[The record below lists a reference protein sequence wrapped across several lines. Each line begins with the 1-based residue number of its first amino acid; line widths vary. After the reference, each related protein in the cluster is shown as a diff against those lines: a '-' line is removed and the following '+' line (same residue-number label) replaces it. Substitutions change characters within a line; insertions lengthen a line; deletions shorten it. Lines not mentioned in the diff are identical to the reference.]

1 MKSEA
6 LFESKKEIVMDD
18 KTGRAVIV
26 NKADDKDSKQ
36 SLLNESYKPIE
47 DVRRTYTRDYVIQ
60 RGDVNLNQ
68 EKLKKY
74 FEKENKNDEL
84 KVLNNVKID
93 YGAINRNFDS
103 MKAEV
108 SLFAESFAQGVLSLF
123 NVEVDKAVER
133 YEEKLHLMEN
143 KDYESQK
150 VDFNINHLKNG
161 KRKVVSPNYSNSDSA
176 REKLNEFNRQ
186 QDIKQQ
192 KKYIKREQEQE
203 LKLSQEIQKE
213 EQNKN

>member
-6 LFESKKEIVMDD
+6 LFESKKEIVMDE

-36 SLLNESYKPIE
+36 SLLNESNSLIE
-47 DVRRTYTRDYVIQ
+47 DVRRTYTRDHVIQ

-68 EKLKKY
+68 EKLKKH
-74 FEKENKNDEL
+74 FEKENKSDDL

-123 NVEVDKAVER
+123 NIEVDKAVER

-143 KDYESQK
+143 KDYENQK
-150 VDFNINHLKNG
+150 VDFNISHLKNG
-161 KRKVVSPNYSNSDSA
+161 KKKVVSPNYSNSDRAS
-176 REKLNEFNRQ
+176 EKLNEFNRQ
-186 QDIKQQ
+186 QDIKEQ
-192 KKYIKREQEQE
+192 KKAVKREQEQE
-203 LKLSQEIQKE
+203 QKLSQEMQKE
-213 EQNKN
+213 EEK

>member
-6 LFESKKEIVMDD
+6 LFESKKEIVMDE

-36 SLLNESYKPIE
+36 SLLNESNSPIE
-47 DVRRTYTRDYVIQ
+47 DVRRTYTRDHVIQ

-68 EKLKKY
+68 EKLKKH
-74 FEKENKNDEL
+74 FEKENKSDDL

-123 NVEVDKAVER
+123 NIEVDKAVER
-133 YEEKLHLMEN
+133 YEERLHLMEN
-143 KDYESQK
+143 KDYENQK
-150 VDFNINHLKNG
+150 VDFNISHLRNG
-161 KRKVVSPNYSNSDSA
+161 RKKVVSPNYSNSDKA
-176 REKLNEFNRQ
+176 KERLNDFNRQ

-192 KKYIKREQEQE
+192 KKYIKQEKEQD
-203 LKLSQEIQKE
+203 LKLSQEMEKE
-213 EQNKN
+213 EEK